1 MRFRRAFWGLAGVL
15 FVLCAIFVLLGFL
28 QGPKI
33 ATAIV
38 DTNAVVAK
46 SGQQLRIFTNQP
58 VGAVTPEQVTIT
70 PAVAHSVT
78 ASGDVIAVQF
88 EARLAYAT
96 EYEVSIAGVQ
106 NPALGQTSTISFRFM
121 TASPRLYYLD
131 RGESGASDEIITT
144 SLEGTTRTV
153 VYSAPLVQSFAAIDA
168 GLAVV
173 TLSGGRESALD
184 LVSADGIAVERVR
197 LPGSAAIGELDAT
210 ESGSLIGFTL
220 TSADGGAFPEFS
232 STLVTLNLDGDRTV
246 SPVLGLNGEP
256 INVLGWAF
264 VPGTTSLVALTR
276 ESSLILVDPTVPGSI
291 VPLGQYLEFGGISP
305 DGSRFVVNDAV
316 GSLAVSIDDGSEERL
331 VPSPIDGDVAFLG
344 QTVVL
349 SSGNRVEKLALFDA
363 EGGRFQS
370 VLAFDDGAQSSA
382 LFRTIDDAGSI
393 EKFAISPNEQFVA
406 VEVVPD
412 FATAVS
418 DGYLFDARYTTTT
431 TVIVEI
437 ATGQVVRS
445 LDGFGLLWR

>member
-1 MRFRRAFWGLAGVL
+1 VL
-15 FVLCAIFVLLGFL
+15 LVLCTIFVLLGFL
-28 QGPKI
+28 QGPKL

-38 DTNAVVAK
+38 DTSAVVAK

-58 VGAVTPEQVTIT
+58 IAALASEQVTIT

-78 ASGDVIAVQF
+78 TTGDLIAVQF

-96 EYEVSIAGVQ
+96 EYDVSIAGVL
-106 NPALGQTSTISFRFM
+106 NPALGQTSTITYRFT

-131 RGESGASDEIITT
+131 RGESGAPDEIITT
-144 SLEGTTRTV
+144 SLESTDRAV

-173 TLSGGRESALD
+173 TLSGERESALD
-184 LVSADGIAVERVR
+184 LVSADGIAVERVS
-197 LPGSAAIGELDAT
+197 LPGPAAIRELDAA

-220 TSADGGAFPEFS
+220 TSDEGGAFPEFS
-232 STLVTLNLDGDRTV
+232 STLMTLNLDGDRTV
-246 SPVLGLNGEP
+246 NPVLGLNGEP
-256 INVLGWAF
+256 INVLGWEF
-264 VPGTTSLVALTR
+264 VPGTTSLIALTR
-276 ESSLILVDPTVPGSI
+276 ESSLILIDPTLPGAI
-291 VPLGQYLEFGGISP
+291 TPLGQYLEFGGISP
-305 DGSRFVVNDAV
+305 DGSTVVVNDAV
-316 GSLAVSIDDGSEERL
+316 GSLAVSITDRTENRL
-331 VPSPIDGDVAFLG
+331 VPSLIDGDVAFLG
-344 QTVVL
+344 QTTVL
-349 SSGNRVEKLALFDA
+349 SSGNRVSKLALFDA

-370 VLAFDDGAQSSA
+370 VLAVDNGAQSQA
-382 LFRTIDDAGSI
+382 LFRTTNDAGSI

-412 FATAVS
+412 FATAVL
-418 DGYLFDARYTTTT
+418 DGYLFDARYTTST
-431 TVIVEI
+431 TVVIEI

>member
-1 MRFRRAFWGLAGVL
+1 MRFLRAFWGLVGVL
-15 FVLCAIFVLLGFL
+15 LVLCTIFVLLGFL
-28 QGPKI
+28 QGPKL

-58 VGAVTPEQVTIT
+58 VAAISSEQVTIT

-78 ASGDVIAVQF
+78 TSGDVIAVQF

-96 EYEVSIAGVQ
+96 EYDVSIAGVL
-106 NPALGQTSTISFRFM
+106 NPALGQTSTISYRFT

-131 RGESGASDEIITT
+131 RAESGAPDEIITT
-144 SLEGTTRTV
+144 SLESTDRTV

-173 TLSGGRESALD
+173 TLSGERESALD
-184 LVSADGIAVERVR
+184 LVSVDGIAVERVS
-197 LPGSAAIGELDAT
+197 LPGPATIRELDAA

-220 TSADGGAFPEFS
+220 TSDDGGAFPEFS
-232 STLVTLNLDGDRTV
+232 STLMTLNLDGDRTV

-276 ESSLILVDPTVPGSI
+276 ESSLILIDPTLPGAI

-305 DGSRFVVNDAV
+305 DGSTVVVNDAV
-316 GSLAVSIDDGSEERL
+316 GSLAVSIADGSEKRL

-349 SSGNRVEKLALFDA
+349 SNGNRVSKLALFDA

-370 VLAFDDGAQSSA
+370 VLALDNGAQSQA
-382 LFRTIDDAGSI
+382 LFRTTNDAGSI
-393 EKFAISPNEQFVA
+393 EQFAISPNEQFVA
-406 VEVVPD
+406 VEIVPD

-418 DGYLFDARYTTTT
+418 DGYLLDSRFTTTT
-431 TVIVEI
+431 TVIIDI
-437 ATGQVVRS
+437 ATGELVRS
-445 LDGFGLLWR
+445 LDGFGLVWR